1 MIFKHAPAASNP
13 DVLLTHEAALP
24 SGDPSALEWFLAN
37 RAKING
43 RDEHV
48 KKIRYK
54 MVHYGWSY
62 LFDKRGEPH
71 EGTSVFLAA

>member
-1 MIFKHAPAASNP
+1 VIFKHAPAASNP

-48 KKIRYK
+48 KKIRYTQNGALRL
-54 MVHYGWSY
+54 VV
-62 LFDKRGEPH
+62 
-71 EGTSVFLAA
+71 SV